1 MPTNPSA
8 NSTPTTPL
16 STEATPAPSTQPT
29 VTASDNAPQASPPV
43 RPARPSR
50 ADWVRIAIFGIP
62 YATFFLFGI
71 IPTSII
77 PESWNITAVNIVLD
91 SIFLV
96 MVLAFFGREFFPAF
110 SYFRARPVLKIA
122 LLPGLWLLLTIVQ
135 VTLRIAIYGTNPPIA
150 QNQQAIMNALSDGAL
165 SIVFSLFVAIGVPVI
180 EEIFY
185 RHILIGKLSAFAPTW
200 LVASISAILFTY
212 MHCYQWQDL
221 LAYLPISITLTLVY
235 VKSGKNVAYS
245 WAFHALNNSIMVGL
259 IFLLQSTGVTP

>member
-1 MPTNPSA
+1 MSTDPSTHCA
-8 NSTPTTPL
+8 PTTPV
-16 STEATPAPSTQPT
+16 STGATPTPSPLPT
-29 VTASDNAPQASPPV
+29 VTATHNAAKASFPM

-50 ADWVRIAIFGIP
+50 SDWVRIAIFGIP

-235 VKSGKNVAYS
+235 V
-245 WAFHALNNSIMVGL
+245 
-259 IFLLQSTGVTP
+259 

>member
-77 PESWNITAVNIVLD
+77 PESWNITAVDIVLD

-96 MVLAFFGREFFPAF
+96 MALAFFGREFFPAF

-122 LLPGLWLLLTIVQ
+122 LLFGLWLLLTIVQ

-150 QNQQAIMNALSDGAL
+150 QNQQAVMNALSDGAL
-165 SIVFSLFVAIGVPVI
+165 SIVFSLFVAIGIPMI

-200 LVASISAILFTY
+200 LVAAVSCLLFTL
-212 MHCYQWQDL
+212 MHCHGWQDIPSYIPL
-221 LAYLPISITLTLVY
+221 ALTLTLAYLC
-235 VKSGKNVAYS
+235 SGKNLAYA
-245 WAFHALNNSIMVGL
+245 WLLHALNNSLVVGAV
-259 IFLLQSTGVTP
+259 FLSHAGA